1 MGGWNNHFL
10 SNNVRTFLFKYYN
23 NILGLNS
30 RVAKFNNTVDT
41 SCTFCNLAKCFP
53 APKESFAHIFYDC
66 PVTNRIITKFCN
78 KYFTSGLPEKE
89 IYFAV
94 SLSENE
100 RHNRAVQL
108 VLDLLRY
115 NIWEFKLQKKL
126 PVESIICE
134 DISDIILQIK
144 FNSAKY
150 RMFMLNCPFFVGN
163 EQDEHGE

>member
-1 MGGWNNHFL
+1 L
-10 SNNVRTFLFKYYN
+10 P
-23 NILGLNS
+23 
-30 RVAKFNNTVDT
+30 D
-41 SCTFCNLAKCFP
+41 
-53 APKESFAHIFYDC
+53 KE
-66 PVTNRIITKFCN
+66 
-78 KYFTSGLPEKE
+78 L
-89 IYFAV
+89 YFAV

-100 RHNRAVQL
+100 KHNRAVQL

-134 DISDIILQIK
+134 DMSDVILQIK

-163 EQDEHGE
+163 KQDEHRE